1 MAIIQEPVCP
11 CVREKSIPLMFLRQG
26 KMPVYHWSNDICTEE
41 MFFLLFVSAHGR
53 VQRCQ
58 VLMEHLQGKQSTT
71 SLSNNPYLAPSTSTC
86 LGASFHENNEPSPVL
101 MSIRQKTEEMV
112 TQDML
117 VSSVERKM
125 FDFCDG
131 QLHDMLPV
139 LVENTNLQVDKKDL
153 PHEQILMLSPSNKE
167 CSTALQHPSAQAS
180 PNVVAN
186 SSCQSK
192 SAFTST
198 SSHLGLADDDFPLHH
213 ADTAHPLKEFLRSE
227 SPSQKKNSFK
237 SIVSDIFGKAAS
249 EMQQQSDSAVT
260 PAKSSTMGEKDISVV
275 DMPFSV
281 SSENIRTVDAYQ
293 NDSQSVASVNKQ
305 PTTWIVSPNETM
317 EPVAGCKELNAQDS
331 VGENKYHPTPP
342 EYLLGGTGD
351 MGMADKQATQGSL
364 QKGVG
369 DAWLM
374 IMAYG
379 CDDTD
384 VRDSDSDDLRD
395 DVLGEAGKTFA
406 TVPEESKEMEM
417 DFSCKQTD
425 STSVLSPSCGTD
437 LLPSAAE
444 PYPGE
449 CQPHQTHERKRSA
462 SSEVDDRAAVETS
475 SCELDVLIQPLYK
488 KNDLAKYSSDGKTQP
503 KKKKTKFR
511 PLHLSSKPCEEVP
524 SLTKWIPGEVICTNC
539 GAKGH
544 LRYECSEPCQSILL

>member
-167 CSTALQHPSAQAS
+167 CSTVLQQPSAQAS

-186 SSCQSK
+186 STRV
-192 SAFTST
+192 A
-198 SSHLGLADDDFPLHH
+198 
-213 ADTAHPLKEFLRSE
+213 R
-227 SPSQKKNSFK
+227 
-237 SIVSDIFGKAAS
+237 I
-249 EMQQQSDSAVT
+249 
-260 PAKSSTMGEKDISVV
+260 
-275 DMPFSV
+275 
-281 SSENIRTVDAYQ
+281 IR
-293 NDSQSVASVNKQ
+293 
-305 PTTWIVSPNETM
+305 
-317 EPVAGCKELNAQDS
+317 
-331 VGENKYHPTPP
+331 
-342 EYLLGGTGD
+342 
-351 MGMADKQATQGSL
+351 
-364 QKGVG
+364 
-369 DAWLM
+369 
-374 IMAYG
+374 
-379 CDDTD
+379 
-384 VRDSDSDDLRD
+384 
-395 DVLGEAGKTFA
+395 
-406 TVPEESKEMEM
+406 
-417 DFSCKQTD
+417 
-425 STSVLSPSCGTD
+425 
-437 LLPSAAE
+437 
-444 PYPGE
+444 
-449 CQPHQTHERKRSA
+449 
-462 SSEVDDRAAVETS
+462 VE
-475 SCELDVLIQPLYK
+475 
-488 KNDLAKYSSDGKTQP
+488 
-503 KKKKTKFR
+503 
-511 PLHLSSKPCEEVP
+511 
-524 SLTKWIPGEVICTNC
+524 
-539 GAKGH
+539 
-544 LRYECSEPCQSILL
+544 